1 MAVDFSL
8 LPNETP
14 EPDKPP
20 SRPGWALVFLLL
32 VLIGVVAVLLAWP
45 KGQPTQTSAFWGTV
59 ILFPVGIAA
68 LIVLLRF
75 QHYHARKL
83 DVQLGNTMI
92 RQYNERVFATASVP
106 LAVLGAS
113 YRFSVAPDE
122 NAIAS
127 VQSGALRLAV
137 REMFAQDSEPEK
149 VRWLDVPSV
158 KLRLGT
164 EEDDRKRQI
173 EVTRWLFAEMIAE
186 LAGAI
191 KTVSAQAILKVNLL
205 ISGLLTAEQNE
216 ALWKACWS
224 GFGLRQALVFEPAAQ
239 TGSLQMIDAWLDRIR
254 TMKKLQIDLLVVLV
268 LALLVTGAVLIWGE
282 ALGLTTPD
290 ARGVALI
297 GVAVGALFIALV
309 VSFDGLTRWS
319 GAARRL
325 KKCLHLNQAAMQ
337 GTTQA
342 SVSAV
347 PEKRNAAGTL
357 NPLHRVLRERNG
369 LRWRFRQSWLLLV
382 GQEAVV
388 TRLLPEL
395 TKSGWSIKDGVVLLW
410 GEVSSDGQI
419 DEQRLREIRRMRR
432 GRPVDAIVLAIDGAV
447 PLPTASGGGTG
458 WGTTLAGIARKSRWS
473 APIYLLDLDGSDS
486 ARAVT
491 PVMGCEFVDSGDQA
505 AIEAA
510 LLTLRDRLADLGAKR
525 IGQNRRDRF
534 ASELSKRLGT
544 RASALAQWI
553 ADLSTWQ
560 RHPLPV
566 VGAFFAPWPVTDAKE
581 DGAAHGINL
590 LLWRHFAEASVG
602 TQLHD
607 RHERAFSIEG
617 LTLHLDR
624 IARLQTRVEQD
635 PLHGARVF
643 GGAMDIRAQCGGH
656 VHQCRS
662 GAQPHIERRVLVRVE
677 PRQHAS

>member
-83 DVQLGNTMI
+83 DVQLGNTML

-158 KLRLGT
+158 KLRLGN

-191 KTVSAQAILKVNLL
+191 KTVPAQAILKVNLL

-239 TGSLQMIDAWLDRIR
+239 TGSLQMIDAWLDRIAGGDELEA
-254 TMKKLQIDLLVVLV
+254 KLIVSIQLHPLMSGSP
-268 LALLVTGAVLIWGE
+268 AKGAAE
-282 ALGLTTPD
+282 A
-290 ARGVALI
+290 GVALLLMPDALASQQGGARLANLHRPVRGTFDLPSEALARALKWASSTSEAI
-297 GVAVGALFIALV
+297 SGGWQTGLALPQAGVLRA
-309 VSFDGLTRWS
+309 
-319 GAARRL
+319 
-325 KKCLHLNQAAMQ
+325 
-337 GTTQA
+337 
-342 SVSAV
+342 SAV
-347 PEKRNAAGTL
+347 KG
-357 NPLHRVLRERNG
+357 G
-369 LRWRFRQSWLLLV
+369 L
-382 GQEAVV
+382 
-388 TRLLPEL
+388 
-395 TKSGWSIKDGVVLLW
+395 
-410 GEVSSDGQI
+410 EVQVI
-419 DEQRLREIRRMRR
+419 DLDPRI
-432 GRPVDAIVLAIDGAV
+432 GY
-447 PLPTASGGGTG
+447 
-458 WGTTLAGIARKSRWS
+458 AGIA
-473 APIYLLDLDGSDS
+473 
-486 ARAVT
+486 
-491 PVMGCEFVDSGDQA
+491 
-505 AIEAA
+505 
-510 LLTLRDRLADLGAKR
+510 
-525 IGQNRRDRF
+525 
-534 ASELSKRLGT
+534 
-544 RASALAQWI
+544 
-553 ADLSTWQ
+553 
-560 RHPLPV
+560 
-566 VGAFFAPWPVTDAKE
+566 APWLATAC
-581 DGAAHGINL
+581 AARSLTADSPQQIV
-590 LLWRHFAEASVG
+590 FAGQVEGVDCAVLRTASSENVSIVSTQGESYPERTTEPQEAS
-602 TQLHD
+602 
-607 RHERAFSIEG
+607 I
-617 LTLHLDR
+617 
-624 IARLQTRVEQD
+624 
-635 PLHGARVF
+635 
-643 GGAMDIRAQCGGH
+643 
-656 VHQCRS
+656 
-662 GAQPHIERRVLVRVE
+662 
-677 PRQHAS
+677 